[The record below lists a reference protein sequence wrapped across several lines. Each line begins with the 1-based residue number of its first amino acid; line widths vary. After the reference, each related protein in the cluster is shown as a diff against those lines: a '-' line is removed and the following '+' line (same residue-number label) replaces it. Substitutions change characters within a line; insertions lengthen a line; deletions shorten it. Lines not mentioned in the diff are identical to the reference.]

1 MPMNVSFVPEQD
13 LLDLSFH
20 GNLDLS
26 VTHDVCG
33 IVPQFRDRRQDRL
46 RTCIMDLT
54 RVERVFDS
62 GLALLRMLCRD
73 LHGLGATVVLLGDHP
88 EMCRHLS
95 LIQGDHAYPT
105 RGHLTARDL

>member
-33 IVPQFRDRRQDRL
+33 IVPQFRDRPQDRL

-62 GLALLRMLCRD
+62 GLALLRMLSGD
-73 LHGLGATVVLLGDHP
+73 LHRFGATVVVLGDHP
-88 EMCRHLS
+88 EIRRHVS
-95 LIQGDHAYPT
+95 LIQGDRAYPS
-105 RGHLTARDL
+105 RGHLAAASA